1 MQEEPMKTIEEYR
14 TTGKELY
21 DALRLSTFPVAVKYF
36 RDPSDIPAGFIRPT
50 QFRQK
55 WSLCQAITYARRG
68 GARVAMTADDNFC
81 VPASYGQ
88 GWLPGLTFDDLIESQ
103 RLNKWRGSL
112 EAEKKVQAAFAA
124 EVVKSEGYAKI
135 AGTIGFLLCPLADTP
150 YVPDSILLYG
160 SPGQLT
166 HIIQALSYEG
176 KHIVQSTFIGF
187 AESCMKGI
195 LFPHV
200 TGKPQYV
207 APGMGDQTL
216 SGTNENEVAIGIP
229 GDLLFYIKEQLF
241 RTGGG
246 TNKGLAIPTLLARQL
261 REKKTPGWVYLK
273 KKIDEMNEG
282 MQ

>member
-1 MQEEPMKTIEEYR
+1 MKTVDDYR
-14 TTGKELY
+14 ATGKELY
-21 DALRLSTFPVAVKYF
+21 DALRLNTFPVAVKYF
-36 RDPSDIPAGFIRPT
+36 RDTAEIPAGFIRPA

-88 GWLPGLTFDDLIESQ
+88 GWLPGISYDDLIESQ

-112 EAEKKVQAAFAA
+112 EAEKKVQATFAA
-124 EVVKSEGYAKI
+124 EIVTSEGYKKI
-135 AGTIGFLLCPLADTP
+135 AGNIGFLLCPLAETP
-150 YVPDSILLYG
+150 YVPDSILMYG
-160 SPGQLT
+160 SPGQMT

-176 KHIVQSTFIGF
+176 KHIVKSAFIGF

-207 APGMGDQTL
+207 SPGMGDQTL
-216 SGTNENEVAIGIP
+216 SGTNEHEVAIGLP
-229 GDLLFYIKEQLF
+229 GDLLFYVKEQLF
-241 RTGGG
+241 KTGGEANRG
-246 TNKGLAIPTLLARQL
+246 MPIRTILAGQL
-261 REKKTPGWVYLK
+261 NEKMTPGWVFLRK
-273 KKIDEMNEG
+273 TIDEQKEG
-282 MQ
+282 NK